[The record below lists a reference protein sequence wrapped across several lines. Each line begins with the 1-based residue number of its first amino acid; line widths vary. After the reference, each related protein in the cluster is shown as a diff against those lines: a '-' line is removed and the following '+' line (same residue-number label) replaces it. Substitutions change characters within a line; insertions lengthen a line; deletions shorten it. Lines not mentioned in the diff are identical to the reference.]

1 MIYPTAMPQGYP
13 QQPNFSMPIHS
24 NSIYFPQMPL
34 QQQPPPDQMLMN
46 LGFADDVDNFLPAR
60 FAQDWNLSIDQTM
73 PAWLFFCRV
82 ENLMTTT

>member
-1 MIYPTAMPQGYP
+1 
-13 QQPNFSMPIHS
+13 MPIHS

-60 FAQDWNLSIDQTM
+60 FAQDWKQKIIKS
-73 PAWLFFCRV
+73 
-82 ENLMTTT
+82 